1 MSEVRSFG
9 KGEKGQA
16 RFSPDSTFVFLLSL
30 TRRRLSLRNLAVDF
44 ITTWKVTGA
53 MKVMCTQVP
62 VQNKVGKKRAD
73 IANMSVLCPHIPFAV
88 LICWSVDVAFRTAK
102 FIISSSHRPF

>member
-53 MKVMCTQVP
+53 MKVMGVHKIQCQP
-62 VQNKVGKKRAD
+62 KLDKRAD
-73 IANMSVLCPHIPFAV
+73 IANMSVLCPHIPIAV
-88 LICWSVDVAFRTAK
+88 LICWSVDVVFRTAK
-102 FIISSSHRPF
+102 FIISSSRRPF